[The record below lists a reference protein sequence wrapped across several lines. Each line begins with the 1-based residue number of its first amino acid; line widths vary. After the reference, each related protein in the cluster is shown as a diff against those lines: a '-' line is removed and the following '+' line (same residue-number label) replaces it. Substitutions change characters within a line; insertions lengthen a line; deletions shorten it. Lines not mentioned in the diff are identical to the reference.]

1 MVILIL
7 LIDRW
12 GETMKIGMA
21 SMRFEK
27 PPCIIGAASVV
38 GKKEGEGPLGFCFD
52 QVEENDLFGMENW
65 ELAESECQKRTFLA
79 ALQDAQLKDGKKP
92 DYLFAGDLLNQLT
105 ASSFGLLDF
114 QIPLL
119 GLFGAC
125 STMGEAMCLA
135 SMTVAG
141 GMAETAAAIASS
153 HYASAQKQ
161 FRFPLE
167 YGNQRPY
174 SATWTV
180 TGAGSVVVAQNPSL
194 GQQSE
199 KIRPYAYI
207 TGATVGKIVDYG
219 VTDSMNMGAVMA
231 PAAADT
237 ILQHLQDNQYSV
249 ERYDKVITGD
259 LGTVGKQ
266 ILLEL
271 LQKNGVDISDR
282 HMDCGIEIYDDE
294 TQDTHAGGSG
304 CGCAATVFCGFI
316 LKKLLT
322 GEWKRILFVP
332 TGALFSPVSFNEGQN
347 IPGIAH
353 AVELEAAE

>member
-1 MVILIL
+1 
-7 LIDRW
+7 
-12 GETMKIGMA
+12 MK
-21 SMRFEK
+21 FEK
-27 PPCIIGAASVV
+27 PPCIVGAASVV
-38 GKKEGEGPLGFCFD
+38 GKKEGDGPLGKCFD
-52 QVEENDLFGMENW
+52 QVEENDMFGMENW
-65 ELAESECQKRTFLA
+65 ELAESECQKRAFLA
-79 ALQDAQLKDGKKP
+79 AMQDAQLKDRKKP

-135 SMTVAG
+135 SMAVAAG
-141 GMAETAAAIASS
+141 AAQTAAAIASS

-174 SATWTV
+174 AATWTV
-180 TGAGSVVVAQNPSL
+180 TGSGSVIIAQNPSIAL
-194 GQQSE
+194 YSE

-207 TGATVGKIVDYG
+207 IGATVGKIIDYG

-237 ILQHLQDNQYSV
+237 ILQHLQDFNCGP
-249 ERYDKVITGD
+249 ETYDRIITGD
-259 LGTVGKQ
+259 LGTVGKT
-266 ILLEL
+266 ILIDL
-271 LQKNGVDISDR
+271 LQKNGVDISVN
-282 HMDCGIEIYDDE
+282 HMDCGIEIYDPQ

-304 CGCAATVFCGFI
+304 CGCSAVVFCGYI
-316 LKKLLT
+316 LKKLVT
-322 GEWKRILFVP
+322 GQWKRVLFVP

-353 AVELEAAE
+353 AVALEAAE

>member
-1 MVILIL
+1 
-7 LIDRW
+7 
-12 GETMKIGMA
+12 MK
-21 SMRFEK
+21 FDK
-27 PPCIIGAASVV
+27 PPCIVGAASVV
-38 GKKEGEGPLGFCFD
+38 GKKEGDGPLGNCFD
-52 QVEENDLFGMENW
+52 QVEEDDMFGMENW
-65 ELAESECQKRTFLA
+65 ELAESECQKRAFLA
-79 ALQDAQLKDGKKP
+79 AMQDAQLKDRKKP

-135 SMTVAG
+135 AMAVAG
-141 GMAETAAAIASS
+141 GAAETAAAIASS

-174 SATWTV
+174 AATWTV
-180 TGAGSVVVAQNPSL
+180 TGSGSVVIAQNPSIAFH
-194 GQQSE
+194 SE

-237 ILQHLQDNQYSV
+237 ILQHLQDMNCGADQ
-249 ERYDKVITGD
+249 YDKVITGD
-259 LGTVGKQ
+259 LGTVGQ
-266 ILLEL
+266 TILIDL
-271 LQKNGVDISDR
+271 LHKNGVDISKN
-282 HMDCGIEIYDDE
+282 HMDCGIEIYDAQA
-294 TQDTHAGGSG
+294 QDTHAGGSG
-304 CGCAATVFCGFI
+304 CGCSAVVFCGYI

-322 GEWKRILFVP
+322 GQWKRVLFIP

>member
-1 MVILIL
+1 
-7 LIDRW
+7 
-12 GETMKIGMA
+12 MKIGMA

-38 GKKEGEGPLGFCFD
+38 GKKEGDGPLGDCFD
-52 QVEENDLFGMENW
+52 QVEEDDQFGMENW
-65 ELAESECQKRTFLA
+65 EQAESECQKRTFLA
-79 ALQDAQLKDGKKP
+79 ALQDAQLKKNKKP

-114 QIPLL
+114 EIPLF

-135 SMTVAG
+135 AMAVAG
-141 GMAETAAAIASS
+141 GMAETTAAISSS

-180 TGAGSVVVAQNPSL
+180 TGAGAVILAQNPSV
-194 GQQSE
+194 GQVSE
-199 KIRPYAYI
+199 KIRPYAYLVS
-207 TGATVGKIVDYG
+207 ATVGKIIDYG
-219 VTDSMNMGAVMA
+219 VTDSMHMGAAMA

-237 ILQHLQDNQYSV
+237 ILQHLQDHHYSV

-259 LGTVGKQ
+259 LGTVGRR
-266 ILLEL
+266 ILLDL
-271 LQKNGVDISDR
+271 LKKNDVDLSKR
-282 HMDCGIEIYDDE
+282 HMDCGIAIYDDE
-294 TQDTHAGGSG
+294 SQDTHAGGSG
-304 CGCAATVFCGFI
+304 CGCAASVFCGYV
-316 LKKLLT
+316 LKKLRT
-322 GEWKRILFVP
+322 GEWKRVLFVP

-353 AVELEAAE
+353 AVELEAAK

>member
-1 MVILIL
+1 
-7 LIDRW
+7 
-12 GETMKIGMA
+12 MK
-21 SMRFEK
+21 FEK

-38 GKKEGEGPLGFCFD
+38 GKKEGDGPLGKCFD
-52 QVEENDLFGMENW
+52 QVEEDDMFGMENW
-65 ELAESECQKRTFLA
+65 ELAESECQKRAFLA
-79 ALQDAQLKDGKKP
+79 ALQDAQLKDRKKP

-135 SMTVAG
+135 SMAVAG
-141 GMAETAAAIASS
+141 GAADTAAAIASS

-174 SATWTV
+174 AATWTV
-180 TGAGSVVVAQNPSL
+180 TGSGSVVIAQNPSL
-194 GQQSE
+194 ALHSE

-237 ILQHLQDNQYSV
+237 ILQHLQDTNCSAQK
-249 ERYDKVITGD
+249 YDRVITGD
-259 LGTVGKQ
+259 LGTVGQ
-266 ILLEL
+266 TILIDL
-271 LQKNGVDISDR
+271 LQKNGVDISTN
-282 HMDCGIEIYDDE
+282 HMDCGIEIYDAQ

-304 CGCAATVFCGFI
+304 CGCSAVVFCGYI

-322 GEWKRILFVP
+322 GQWKRVLFVP